1 MIRIINFSLIAA
13 FVLQDIAW
21 SDPDIFSSSNRP
33 NLNTLAVPSFFSN
46 SGSPSRVLGK
56 FLKAYFET
64 KPGVPIRSLTVDV
77 INKLIEGLPANLR
90 KNIAV
95 TASRHEV
102 TMAFGPGYILRYF
115 DPRNESEDKYS
126 NEKRTVQINDNLSRQ
141 LLIVK
146 SLSLPNDADAVSGY
160 ITGLLADKS
169 HVLATAEEYE
179 YHILKPLFYLLF
191 KRLDEDFISTQD
203 FMAKAEKI
211 IASEGC
217 LALRQRMNSADGE
230 LATAFKKIRKGLG
243 CPDGSIGAYGILLH
257 YLTLNPAPYLDHIYG
272 AVLPPSSADNISFT
286 RPGVSYRTR
295 GDSVVYIYDKGRI
308 FEGHTARYHNI
319 GARPY
324 YDEKEPEIR
333 TKSSNANKVL
343 KALEILEKQAG
354 VPDYE
359 YLRGRAAMF
368 REIGVVDEID
378 MKTNLLFSD
387 SENNV
392 VRIIHSGRTRPILYF
407 SKTFIDSLDFNNEK
421 DIRQLAVWLNLGMR
435 LIENHEE
442 MMRNGANV
450 NQIQARTARFSE
462 HFFDTEDSGLLAIAE
477 IKNSLYELA
486 RKDAIIKYSVI
497 LPQVIKEEEESEVT
511 LINAMSNRSRE
522 MASTAYKSFHHLL
535 FHYEALGIHS
545 RAEKA
550 YSNMTQ
556 AVSCIQVNDTGL
568 LPYTYQMIL
577 VFLALRFGR
586 WDDFIFELTSLLT
599 GKNYGRNMKRSELDV
614 VRFLITKLSPGQ
626 ETFEDD
632 IRHAIASHL
641 MAATAE
647 TRGIIANVQ
656 AQADKLLKDFFANPF
671 GSLKPYEI
679 DEDFSDNPFAADM
692 ARSYDAGHNE
702 LWIGDTTN
710 PFILEHIRENRAIEL
725 YEKEEKIVRIRFDRS
740 NPRAPPIEA
749 HFKTA
754 GIFSK
759 IRQAKDRGLLKNIL
773 QRKSNFRNLSD
784 EEQEAIIQIVSGTH
798 LSLILDH
805 VLIGKRLQNGKQPS
819 NIITHTRTGFSKY
832 RHHLEPT
839 IWLGEIMLNRLS
851 VEQLA
856 QLLLEE
862 AQHILK
868 PPRKIGSKW
877 INDHGKISDAQNPQ
891 EVIEHDQALINEID
905 ISRASYKE
913 LVVCADANAVRQ
925 YKRFLQAHF
934 PAEPAA
940 DGLTDDDRIGAYSAY
955 LDRALGLFEDVKIW
969 VNSNGKVYELSF
981 SSWLA
986 HLRTWLTILDI
997 RADYR
1002 SLKDGNADRK
1012 KTIQELEKLIEA
1024 LKTDGFM
1031 LMTMTSVKS
1040 LREAVMLPDA
1050 GSEDNPAPHASAG
1063 PYFVR
1068 KVFIESENAEQNIFL
1083 FRHATAK
1090 MDSVLNRMKTSL
1102 ERISAEPK
1110 PFSPDMASTES
1121 NGSKDIYNKVIAL
1134 NGTEIIDSKNECFV
1148 LHAIEKESY
1157 VYPLIIEIRRKA
1169 DNDII
1174 GSVQLNI
1181 KDALMDGRYVLDLG
1195 FANINIEEYQ
1205 GRGIFPRILSLLSN
1219 LMPQNSE
1226 LHISSLEETKTLKAL
1241 AAGVKWSRTRMG
1253 RMLYRSGWK
1262 PETIAIFDRSTSATA
1277 VLLDRTNRW
1286 PEFFDPRN
1294 FTYIL
1299 ANAIRD
1305 IDVTDRIDDAT
1316 VLVTLLKINRKK
1328 AGVLEKSMSP
1338 DMAKEGQGEG
1348 TSQVLSEWQRWVED
1362 MRRFDEERE
1371 REYIDIIAN
1380 ENLPYT
1386 ARRKAVKSL
1395 FDLYD
1400 VDKGNLAAIM
1410 LARDWLMRESIFEE
1424 KLGNLWAALTMAQ
1437 QGLLRKKTD
1446 RAALIKADNQRLL
1459 KYISR
1464 KIREAE
1470 EKLVRLTDEN
1480 GFNASVRRKP
1490 QDVLVLRN
1498 DAGSKYMVR
1507 LPIVNAADLDE
1518 NGRYKAV
1525 KMLKRWLADSVLPEA
1540 EHVDSINF
1548 YIDSLRKNNKSVLL
1562 DLYFVLSEDGKE
1574 IESWVD
1580 LDFYLAPISV
1590 MEIAPW
1596 NRVGTAGERKYIGV
1610 GSETRAFGI
1619 KKLIERFGDAAY
1631 EKNNIIR
1638 IITLGH
1644 KDGELAD
1651 EFDRRTVDQKQV
1663 ELFLQKQEE
1672 RRAEF
1677 VAIYGEKNKD
1687 DSYRLKYMLSAVH
1700 NRSRAGVNT
1709 DPLPERSKII
1719 LSSSLFDDSDRGN
1732 LERLF
1737 KGSNIEI
1744 ADLADIKHRA
1754 TNNKATKDNMAIVLT
1769 KEEFEAA
1776 WDRPDDKYW
1785 IKSSVLLLDDKLTGP
1800 NYLYLEGVIGLARA
1814 IMARDKQSIA
1824 LLYNMLSRDKLGAEA
1839 LDAIGD
1845 NAVAFAIKAILKF
1858 KPVKVD
1864 PKQIENYKITMEKLL
1879 MSA

>member
-1 MIRIINFSLIAA
+1 MIRIISLILIAA
-13 FVLQDIAW
+13 FFLQDIAW
-21 SDPDIFSSSNRP
+21 SDPDLLSPSNRP

-46 SGSPSRVLGK
+46 SGSPSRALAK
-56 FLKAYFET
+56 FLEAYFEA
-64 KPGVPIRSLTVDV
+64 KPDVPVRSLTIDV
-77 INKLIEGLPANLR
+77 INELAQGLPANLR
-90 KNIAV
+90 KNMTV
-95 TASRHEV
+95 TTGRYEV
-102 TMAFGPGYILRYF
+102 AIAFGPGYILRYF
-115 DPRNESEDKYS
+115 DPGNEPEDKYS
-126 NEKRTVQINDNLSRQ
+126 NEKRTVRINENLSRQ
-141 LLIVK
+141 LLVVK
-146 SLSLPNDADAVSGY
+146 SLSLPNDADGVSGY
-160 ITGLLADKS
+160 ITGLLADKP
-169 HVLATAEEYE
+169 HIFATAEEYE
-179 YHILKPLFYLLF
+179 YHILKPIFYLFLS
-191 KRLDEDFISTQD
+191 RLSEDFISTQD
-203 FMAKAEKI
+203 FTTRAEKI
-211 IASEGC
+211 IASEGH

-230 LATAFKKIRKGLG
+230 LVTAFEKIRKGPG
-243 CPDGSIGAYGILLH
+243 YHDGSIGAYGILLH
-257 YLTLNPAPYLDHIYG
+257 YLTLNPVPYLDHLYG
-272 AVLPPSSADNISFT
+272 TVLPPSSADNISFT
-286 RPGVSYRTR
+286 KPGVSYRTR
-295 GDSVVYIYDKGRI
+295 GDSVVYIYEKGRL

-324 YDEKEPEIR
+324 YDEKEPENR
-333 TKSSNANKVL
+333 VKSSNANKVL

-354 VPDYE
+354 APGYE
-359 YLRGRAAMF
+359 HLRGRAAMF
-368 REIGVVDEID
+368 REFGVVDEID

-392 VRIIHSGRTRPILYF
+392 VRIIHSGRTRPILYL
-407 SKTFIDSLDFNNEK
+407 SKTFIDSLDLNNEQ
-421 DIRQLAVWLNLGMR
+421 DIRQLAVWLNLGMH

-450 NQIQARTARFSE
+450 NQIQARTARLSE
-462 HFFDTEDSGLLAIAE
+462 HFFEMEDSGLLAIAE
-477 IKNSLYELA
+477 IKNSLYKLA
-486 RKDAIIKYSVI
+486 RKDASIKYSVI
-497 LPQVIKEEEESEVT
+497 LPQIIKEEEEAEVT
-511 LINAMSNRSRE
+511 LMNAMSSRSRG
-522 MASTAYKSFHHLL
+522 MAGTAYKSFHHLL
-535 FHYEALGIHS
+535 FRYEALGIHS

-568 LPYTYQMIL
+568 LPYTYQMVL

-614 VRFLITKLSPGQ
+614 VRFLITRSSPGQ

-632 IRHAIASHL
+632 IRHAIVSHL
-641 MAATAE
+641 MAATDE
-647 TRGIIANVQ
+647 TRGVIAKVQ

-671 GSLKPYEI
+671 GNLQPYEI

-692 ARSYDAGHNE
+692 ARSYDAGYNE

-759 IRQAKDRGLLKNIL
+759 IRQAKDRDLLKSIL
-773 QRKSNFRNLSD
+773 QHKSNFRNLSD

-805 VLIGKRLQNGKQPS
+805 ILIGKRLQDGKQPS

-905 ISRASYKE
+905 ISRASYE
-913 LVVCADANAVRQ
+913 EMAACANTNAVRQ
-925 YKRFLQAHF
+925 YKRFLHAHF
-934 PAEPAA
+934 PEEPAA

-955 LDRALGLFEDVKIW
+955 LDDAFRALGLFEDVKIW
-969 VNSNGKVYELSF
+969 VDTNGKVYELSF

-997 RADYR
+997 RGDYR

-1040 LREAVMLPDA
+1040 LRKAAMLPDA
-1050 GSEDNPAPHASAG
+1050 GSEDDPAPYASAG

-1068 KVFIESENAEQNIFL
+1068 KVFIESENAERNIFL

-1090 MDSVLNRMKTSL
+1090 MYSVLNRMKTSL
-1102 ERISAEPK
+1102 ERISVEPK
-1110 PFSPDMASTES
+1110 PFSPDMARAENS
-1121 NGSKDIYNKVIAL
+1121 GSKDIYNKVIAL
-1134 NGTEIIDSKNECFV
+1134 NGTEIIDNKNERFV
-1148 LHAIEKESY
+1148 LHVEEKDSY
-1157 VYPLIIEIRRKA
+1157 VYPLLITIRRKA
-1169 DNDII
+1169 DSQPV
-1174 GSVQLNI
+1174 GTVQLNI
-1181 KDALMDGRYVLDLG
+1181 KDTLMDGRYVLDLG

-1205 GRGIFPRILSLLSN
+1205 GRGIFPRILSLLSG

-1241 AAGVKWSRTRMG
+1241 AAGVRWNRTRMG

-1286 PEFFDPRN
+1286 PEFHNPWSFIS
-1294 FTYIL
+1294 IL
-1299 ANAIRD
+1299 TDAIRD

-1338 DMAKEGQGEG
+1338 DMAKEGQEEES
-1348 TSQVLSEWQRWVED
+1348 SQELSEWKRWVED
-1362 MRRFDEERE
+1362 MRRFDEEHE
-1371 REYIDIIAN
+1371 REYIGIIAN

-1410 LARDWLMRESIFEE
+1410 LARDWLMRENIFEE
-1424 KLGNLWAALTMAQ
+1424 KLGNLWAALTVAQ
-1437 QGLLRKKTD
+1437 QTLLRTRTDKTP
-1446 RAALIKADNQRLL
+1446 LIKDDNRRLSAYL
-1459 KYISR
+1459 SR
-1464 KIREAE
+1464 KAGEVE
-1470 EKLVRLTDEN
+1470 EKLTRLIEEN
-1480 GFNASVRRKP
+1480 GFNATIKRKILP
-1490 QDVLVLRN
+1490 DDIFLEALTLGKALIGRMSTIKDIISNEARERALILYADDVLERG
-1498 DAGSKYMVR
+1498 A
-1507 LPIVNAADLDE
+1507 AADLAYALKETSILNNSTLLLYGKKPGRADLLE
-1518 NGRYKAV
+1518 RIINSSSHGKNVKVIKIAPEDMRGLNG
-1525 KMLKRWLADSVLPEA
+1525 
-1540 EHVDSINF
+1540 
-1548 YIDSLRKNNKSVLL
+1548 
-1562 DLYFVLSEDGKE
+1562 GKE
-1574 IESWVD
+1574 
-1580 LDFYLAPISV
+1580 
-1590 MEIAPW
+1590 M
-1596 NRVGTAGERKYIGV
+1596 
-1610 GSETRAFGI
+1610 
-1619 KKLIERFGDAAY
+1619 
-1631 EKNNIIR
+1631 
-1638 IITLGH
+1638 
-1644 KDGELAD
+1644 
-1651 EFDRRTVDQKQV
+1651 
-1663 ELFLQKQEE
+1663 
-1672 RRAEF
+1672 
-1677 VAIYGEKNKD
+1677 
-1687 DSYRLKYMLSAVH
+1687 
-1700 NRSRAGVNT
+1700 
-1709 DPLPERSKII
+1709 
-1719 LSSSLFDDSDRGN
+1719 
-1732 LERLF
+1732 
-1737 KGSNIEI
+1737 NIEI
-1744 ADLADIKHRA
+1744 TDEARELGLILRYVNSHFHINNRA
-1754 TNNKATKDNMAIVLT
+1754 IIGVVKGNTDGQYI
-1769 KEEFEAA
+1769 
-1776 WDRPDDKYW
+1776 
-1785 IKSSVLLLDDKLTGP
+1785 
-1800 NYLYLEGVIGLARA
+1800 EGVRGI
-1814 IMARDKQSIA
+1814 ARDMRVPVVSFEHVEDNDIDKEVYSFREALGLLASIA
-1824 LLYNMLSRDKLGAEA
+1824 KDAMPFKDKDWLRLL
-1839 LDAIGD
+1839 
-1845 NAVAFAIKAILKF
+1845 
-1858 KPVKVD
+1858 KPVKKEDV
-1864 PKQIENYKITMEKLL
+1864 EKAYQDYRRALEV
-1879 MSA
+1879 AINA